1 MPKFGSARSAEN
13 GPKYVGYSWLIYKGK
28 IPNVLARQKK
38 WTDNFLI
45 FLGLPTAFLFLIL
58 VTPVVSDPTN
68 GRLCRRRNF
77 HKIEPSLPCDDEGLL
92 RRHYTELFPFIIS
105 NPNLSDPNTFVN
117 PRAGRTKIPPLSSS
131 KSDGFL
137 PSLCVRSAKFVFS
150 LTYLTNF
157 SVSQL

>member
-1 MPKFGSARSAEN
+1 MPPTLAFTSDAN
-13 GPKYVGYSWLIYKGK
+13 LQYKTL
-28 IPNVLARQKK
+28 NV
-38 WTDNFLI
+38 DNFLI

-150 LTYLTNF
+150 LTYLTN
-157 SVSQL
+157 SVSHNSSNPP